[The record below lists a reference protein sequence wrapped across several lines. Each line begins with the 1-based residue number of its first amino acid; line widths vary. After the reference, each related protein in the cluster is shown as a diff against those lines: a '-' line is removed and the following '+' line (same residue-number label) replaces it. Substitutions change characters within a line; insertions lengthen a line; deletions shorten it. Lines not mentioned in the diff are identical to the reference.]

1 MISINYDVI
10 LKYVYE
16 YEGTLKGIL
25 QGLSNVHIDV
35 KLNTVRFL
43 IDLFN
48 SSKQPQIEAKEKF
61 FTELIQEDFLKLLME
76 IMLYKESA
84 AKGEEIKVAPG
95 EKKEILSKPIIG
107 DDEMDEEY
115 EVHKL
120 ALLKTRVAE
129 ILTNCFQILPSKV
142 SSLIIR

>member
-1 MISINYDVI
+1 MISINYDTI
-10 LKYVYE
+10 LKYIYE
-16 YEGTLKGIL
+16 NEGTLEGIL
-25 QGLSNVHIDV
+25 QGLNDSHIDS
-35 KLNTVRFL
+35 KLSTVRFL

-48 SSKQPQIEAKEKF
+48 SSKQLQSEAKEKF
-61 FTELIQEDFLKLLME
+61 FSELIQEDLLHLFME
-76 IMLYKESA
+76 IMLYKENA
-84 AKGEEIKVAPG
+84 VKVEETKSPV
-95 EKKEILSKPIIG
+95 KKENPNEIIIG
-107 DDEMDEEY
+107 DEEMDEEY